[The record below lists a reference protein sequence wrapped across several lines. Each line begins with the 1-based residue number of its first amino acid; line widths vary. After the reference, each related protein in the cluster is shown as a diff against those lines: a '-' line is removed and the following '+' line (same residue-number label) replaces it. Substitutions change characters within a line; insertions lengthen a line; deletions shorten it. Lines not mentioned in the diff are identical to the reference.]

1 MLNSQPFFVAG
12 VEDPGTARN
21 NALGAFFMFIS
32 TFILAAVGIWY
43 DAKDK
48 QDSIEIEGHSETE
61 YQLAGDFPNYGTS
74 T

>member
-1 MLNSQPFFVAG
+1 
-12 VEDPGTARN
+12 
-21 NALGAFFMFIS
+21 MFIS
-32 TFILAAVGIWY
+32 TFILSAVGIWY

-48 QDSIEIEGHSETE
+48 QDSIEIEGYSETE